1 MAFTFDESSK
11 KITLPIGDT
20 LNMPL
25 QVTGKPF
32 VDGDV
37 AMFAV
42 SNTDGED
49 IICKTFTIENGGCKI
64 RLNSADTADKE
75 AGSYTWNIRLVHT
88 PVIVDGV
95 VQIDDSD
102 EVVTLWNKPPKFVL
116 VDGGC
121 GV

>member
-1 MAFTFDESSK
+1 MAFTFDESSR

-32 VDGDV
+32 IDGDM

-49 IICKTFTIENGGCKI
+49 IICKTFTIADGGCKI

-121 GV
+121 DV